1 MSTHERLEALADQL
15 EQHGED
21 PARVEIVRR
30 AQRFKRSWV
39 ELAEGLCMLRDS
51 RAYEDWGFGDV
62 HEYCQR
68 ELAIKPS
75 TADKLMMSFG
85 TVQRHAPEVLQRDGV
100 SREIP
105 SIDAV
110 DYFTRAL
117 RDTGEGEAGEAS
129 RRLDA
134 PRDVIDQLRSA
145 VFEEGSSVSELR
157 QRFNPVLRPKPEGAE
172 ERELLR
178 KTKSAAKRLSELVH
192 QVPELSEARV
202 ARVDAVV
209 EALLRDVDKLLEEAG
224 ASVTATGTE
233 SPQPARAAMKKDAR
247 TARRRPRRRTAS
259 VTKAKSTPTKRGRAD
274 AARETSKSKAS
285 KAGGKAKASK
295 AGGKARAT
303 KTKAGSKARQR
314 VR

>member
-51 RAYEDWGFGDV
+51 RAYEDWGFGDM

-75 TADKLMMSFG
+75 TVDKLMMSFG

-117 RDTGEGEAGEAS
+117 RDTGEGEQGEAS

-178 KTKSAAKRLSELVH
+178 KTRGAAKRLSELVH

-209 EALLRDVDKLLEEAG
+209 EALLRDLDKLLEEAG
-224 ASVTATGTE
+224 ASVTAAGIE

-247 TARRRPRRRTAS
+247 TARRRTRRKTSTA
-259 VTKAKSTPTKRGRAD
+259 
-274 AARETSKSKAS
+274 EAS
-285 KAGGKAKASK
+285 KAGGSKASASKASASKAKASK
-295 AGGKARAT
+295 ASASKANAS
-303 KTKAGSKARQR
+303 KAGGTKRQR
-314 VR
+314 VRAR